1 MRPWVSLA
9 LAASVA
15 TAGAAAVAATPP
27 PPPMASGEEC
37 DAYIANNISWP
48 AVEDKC
54 GCAIAIGPSSI
65 VPYMKWH
72 YCDLACVPGIS
83 FFLCAAWLLF
93 LFSIVASTADEYL
106 VPNLERLSDMLQ
118 LSPNVA
124 GVSLLALGNGA
135 PDFFTSFASFTQG
148 TGDIGIGSLL
158 GGGLF
163 ITSLVF
169 GSVMIVAP
177 FKSHR
182 RPLLRDSGFYLVAVL
197 MLAGFCVDGR
207 VTAGEAISLVIWY
220 GVYVVVV
227 VVGRVVHKRRQREAA
242 GARPPLLHGDSLLED
257 EDERENAM
265 RLRRRRRDLR
275 VGTEGHSGVV
285 QAVCRL
291 GADPDRPD
299 GTPPAKP
306 SVEAVFGYAWAWKDH
321 QLRLSA
327 EGDTDA
333 DASRPLGGAAHQPNL
348 ASMATLPSLPIVT
361 ARGAGSSALGGAGGS
376 GSVLSS
382 SPVDDRGGPGS
393 NYSFMADYEDSGPD
407 SDPALGGAAAVRGM
421 ACARA
426 QAQGAAAA
434 RHRVGREG
442 DALAPRLPVRAALR
456 RRA

>member
-182 RPLLRDSGFYLVAVL
+182 RPLLLFGELRPRTAARMGLGARLPAARRKTQCVQGLLLRKTHIPPLTRRDPGRAQFYLRSA
-197 MLAGFCVDGR
+197 
-207 VTAGEAISLVIWY
+207 
-220 GVYVVVV
+220 
-227 VVGRVVHKRRQREAA
+227 RRACGQ
-242 GARPPLLHGDSLLED
+242 GASRQSS
-257 EDERENAM
+257 A
-265 RLRRRRRDLR
+265 
-275 VGTEGHSGVV
+275 
-285 QAVCRL
+285 CR
-291 GADPDRPD
+291 
-299 GTPPAKP
+299 TPPKLNSLEVAK
-306 SVEAVFGYAWAWKDH
+306 
-321 QLRLSA
+321 
-327 EGDTDA
+327 
-333 DASRPLGGAAHQPNL
+333 
-348 ASMATLPSLPIVT
+348 
-361 ARGAGSSALGGAGGS
+361 
-376 GSVLSS
+376 
-382 SPVDDRGGPGS
+382 
-393 NYSFMADYEDSGPD
+393 
-407 SDPALGGAAAVRGM
+407 
-421 ACARA
+421 
-426 QAQGAAAA
+426 
-434 RHRVGREG
+434 
-442 DALAPRLPVRAALR
+442 
-456 RRA
+456 